1 MKRIILVTSLF
12 LSIGIILLHNCISV
26 NALSFE
32 NTENFKL
39 DDFEFIPVSESGN
52 YLKSTNNIDGY
63 SK

>member
-52 YLKSTNNIDGY
+52 YEKINY
-63 SK
+63 